1 MNWTHILYLPALASV
16 IWPVLIVFI
25 KKNPTR
31 AQLLLALTLVFE
43 AAAMLVLGVYF
54 RGRAGCLFIYDFLF
68 ESIAIICGP
77 MYYLGICSLTGPTGV
92 TLRQRYSM
100 LLPMLFILGLTIGA
114 WILGPRRYEL
124 MCEAIRNGVHH
135 WEDSNPAMIFMLF
148 LHSFL
153 FPVLLVIYNFVLLL
167 MAGSKLKRYR
177 ERYNSFY
184 SSRTGTKIKDNRF
197 LDVFMWLFL
206 PLGLVTVV
214 LVENRPA
221 FVEYYLVTLSV
232 AIAVEQVLYG
242 HYVFN
247 LDHDARYLAELV
259 RKNPDEK

>member
-1 MNWTHILYLPALASV
+1 MNWTHILYLPALASL
-16 IWPVLIVFI
+16 IWPVLIVFL
-25 KKNPTR
+25 KKHPTR
-31 AQLLLALTLVFE
+31 AQLLLALTLVLE
-43 AAAMLVLGVYF
+43 AAAMLLLGVYF

-77 MYYLGICSLTGPTGV
+77 MYYLGICSLTEPTGV

-114 WILGPRRYEL
+114 WMLGPRKYEL
-124 MCEAIRNGVHH
+124 MCEAIRNGVHP
-135 WEDSNPAMIFMLF
+135 WDSDDPTMIFMLF
-148 LHSFL
+148 LHSLL

-184 SSRTGTKIKDNRF
+184 ASRIGSKIKDNRF
-197 LDVFMWLFL
+197 LNVFMWLFL
-206 PLGLVTVV
+206 PLGIVTVV

-221 FVEYYLVTLSV
+221 FVEYYLVALSIV
-232 AIAVEQVLYG
+232 IAVGQLLYG
-242 HYVFN
+242 SYIFG

-259 RKNPDEK
+259 RNNPDEK